1 MIVVKLLCTGDLP
14 GRALRCFAFDDS
26 DPMFERLSP
35 NVEFQ
40 NSDSGGINCVVHT
53 ETETPLD
60 EEDKA
65 VYMAELLDYSR
76 YQFYYFFLKKSSS
89 V

>member
-1 MIVVKLLCTGDLP
+1 MIVQLLFSGDLP
-14 GRALRCFAFDDS
+14 GRALRCFAFDES

-40 NSDSGGINCVVHT
+40 NSDSGGIDCVHT
-53 ETETPLD
+53 ERETPLD
-60 EEDKA
+60 DEDKA

-76 YQFYYFFLKKSSS
+76 
-89 V
+89 